1 MKSKLF
7 GALRDAGSPPQ
18 SSDVQLIDGR
28 FRYTVM
34 HDEIE
39 ALKREAAHE
48 TGIPRRRVAR
58 KP

>member
-7 GALRDAGSPPQ
+7 GGLRETGSAPH

-28 FRYTVM
+28 FRYTMM

-39 ALKREAAHE
+39 ALKREAAFE
-48 TGIPRRRVAR
+48 SGIPRRRAAR